1 MKRLLLTL
9 SLFIAP
15 AALPAQTTDD
25 PVIMKINGT
34 DVHRSEF
41 EYSYNKNKAA
51 GTSVADYVD
60 LYINYRLKIQEA
72 RKQKLDTAEAFKK
85 EYDSYRDGLLRKYLT
100 DEAFEDSVARSIYN
114 KIKAQVGDSDI
125 LRVAH
130 IYIMVQ
136 PKATE
141 RQKEQAKAKIDS
153 IYGLLKNGADFAE
166 TAKKYSQDYNSARNG
181 GELPEF
187 GPGATLKEWEE
198 VCYSLQPGQ
207 MSEPFQT
214 RAGYHIV
221 LMKSRNKLEPYEE
234 RKEQLI
240 EALNKQGL
248 QKLAFNSAVQK
259 RINQSG
265 GKLTKDQVLD
275 QVLKEHEADDPGM
288 KNLIRDYYDGLLV
301 FEVSKRNAWDP
312 AETDTLGIEKYFKKH
327 KKDYKWD
334 IPRFKGFII
343 HTSDES
349 LIKEVKKLLK
359 KYEHKNWNAELK
371 KRYTDGKKLKASA
384 VYNIW
389 KEGDNKIVDKYIFDK
404 PDIKIAENKARPYVG
419 LQGRILKKGPEEL
432 ADVRAQVV
440 SDYQDYKEKE
450 WLNKLR
456 AASKIEVFD
465 DVVKTVNNH

>member
-1 MKRLLLTL
+1 
-9 SLFIAP
+9 
-15 AALPAQTTDD
+15 
-25 PVIMKINGT
+25 
-34 DVHRSEF
+34 
-41 EYSYNKNKAA
+41 
-51 GTSVADYVD
+51 
-60 LYINYRLKIQEA
+60 
-72 RKQKLDTAEAFKK
+72 
-85 EYDSYRDGLLRKYLT
+85 
-100 DEAFEDSVARSIYN
+100 
-114 KIKAQVGDSDI
+114 
-125 LRVAH
+125 
-130 IYIMVQ
+130 
-136 PKATE
+136 
-141 RQKEQAKAKIDS
+141 
-153 IYGLLKNGADFAE
+153 
-166 TAKKYSQDYNSARNG
+166 
-181 GELPEF
+181 
-187 GPGATLKEWEE
+187 
-198 VCYSLQPGQ
+198 

-371 KRYTDGKKLKASA
+371 K
-384 VYNIW
+384 
-389 KEGDNKIVDKYIFDK
+389 KIHRRQ
-404 PDIKIAENKARPYVG
+404 ETQGVG
-419 LQGRILKKGPEEL
+419 RLQHLER
-432 ADVRAQVV
+432 RRQQNCRQVHIR
-440 SDYQDYKEKE
+440 Q
-450 WLNKLR
+450 
-456 AASKIEVFD
+456 A
-465 DVVKTVNNH
+465 

>member
-141 RQKEQAKAKIDS
+141 GKKEQAKAKIDS

-166 TAKKYSQDYNSARNG
+166 TAKKYSNN
-181 GELPEF
+181 
-187 GPGATLKEWEE
+187 
-198 VCYSLQPGQ
+198 
-207 MSEPFQT
+207 
-214 RAGYHIV
+214 
-221 LMKSRNKLEPYEE
+221 
-234 RKEQLI
+234 
-240 EALNKQGL
+240 
-248 QKLAFNSAVQK
+248 
-259 RINQSG
+259 
-265 GKLTKDQVLD
+265 
-275 QVLKEHEADDPGM
+275 
-288 KNLIRDYYDGLLV
+288 
-301 FEVSKRNAWDP
+301 
-312 AETDTLGIEKYFKKH
+312 
-327 KKDYKWD
+327 
-334 IPRFKGFII
+334 II
-343 HTSDES
+343 D
-349 LIKEVKKLLK
+349 KFVDLK
-359 KYEHKNWNAELK
+359 K
-371 KRYTDGKKLKASA
+371 
-384 VYNIW
+384 
-389 KEGDNKIVDKYIFDK
+389 
-404 PDIKIAENKARPYVG
+404 
-419 LQGRILKKGPEEL
+419 
-432 ADVRAQVV
+432 
-440 SDYQDYKEKE
+440 
-450 WLNKLR
+450 WL
-456 AASKIEVFD
+456 F
-465 DVVKTVNNH
+465 